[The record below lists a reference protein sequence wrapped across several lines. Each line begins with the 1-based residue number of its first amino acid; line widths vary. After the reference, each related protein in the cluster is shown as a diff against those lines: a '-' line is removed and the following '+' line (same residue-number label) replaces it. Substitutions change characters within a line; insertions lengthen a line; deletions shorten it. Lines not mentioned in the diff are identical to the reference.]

1 MFTNAPYKICITV
14 FVANVLVSSDN
25 LIAKAN
31 KPKAQAG
38 TLMFLS
44 LLQLHCRGI
53 IPSLL
58 FLSALILINV
68 TFSPCSGFM

>member
-25 LIAKAN
+25 LIAKAS

-44 LLQLHCRGI
+44 LLQLYCRV
-53 IPSLL
+53 IPFLL

-68 TFSPCSGFM
+68 KFSPCSGFM

>member
-44 LLQLHCRGI
+44 LLQLHCRGNT
-53 IPSLL
+53 LL

>member
-44 LLQLHCRGI
+44 LLQLHCRGNNT
-53 IPSLL
+53 L
-58 FLSALILINV
+58 FIVLECVDTNKCYI
-68 TFSPCSGFM
+68 